1 MNERDES
8 LPSMV
13 ITIDKKKTQPLAV
26 KVLDGKF
33 LVGVYQGIKG
43 ELDIFIKYRQKTKGG
58 WSRPRAPRHI
68 HWAVDILIKMHSDR
82 EKTLEFL
89 DFLLKIWENT
99 KPFKSEEERARMLNL
114 ENLLDIAP
122 EEFKKYEELGK
133 RGEYSIKFLILL
145 ARLLM
150 LQEKTNLETAY
161 MFKKLL
167 EALKEGEDIFK
178 IVSIAT
184 HRGNK

>member
-1 MNERDES
+1 MTKSNNP
-8 LPSMV
+8 LPNMSFKRKGEIV
-13 ITIDKKKTQPLAV
+13 SPLFVTTINDK
-26 KVLDGKF
+26 F
-33 LVGVYQGIKG
+33 IIGVYQGSISPF
-43 ELDIFIKYRQKTKGG
+43 DILIKYRQRTNKG
-58 WSRPRAPRHI
+58 WSNIRTPKHI
-68 HWAVDILIKMHSDR
+68 HWAVDILIKMHSDK

-89 DFLLKIWENT
+89 DFLLKMWENT
-99 KPFKSEEERARMLNL
+99 KPIKSEEERSRLLNL
-114 ENLLDIAP
+114 ESLIEIGP
-122 EEFKKYEELGK
+122 EEFKKFEALGK
-133 RGEYSIKFLILL
+133 KGEYSIKLLILL

-167 EALKEGEDIFK
+167 NALKEGEDIFK

>member
-1 MNERDES
+1 MNRKDKS
-8 LPSMV
+8 LPSML
-13 ITIDKKKTQPLAV
+13 ITIDKKRVSPFFV
-26 KVLDGKF
+26 KIIDEKF
-33 LVGVYQGIKG
+33 FIGVYQGTKSTF
-43 ELDIFIKYRQKTKGG
+43 DIIIKYRQKTKKS
-58 WSRPRAPRHI
+58 WSRPRTPKHI

-89 DFLLKIWENT
+89 NFLLEIWDNT
-99 KPFKSEEERARMLNL
+99 KPIKSEEERSRMLNL
-114 ENLLDIAP
+114 ENLLDISP

-133 RGEYSIKFLILL
+133 RGEYSIKFLIIL